1 MTDQEKFELDLIY
14 QKLLQT
20 IIFRYGKRN
29 RYGNIAGKRGET
41 LSERVERIAIKDRH
55 SYNVAYYCYAIGNE
69 MGLPPSKNMSLF
81 IGGML
86 HDVGKIVIPDSI
98 LFKPGRLTSE
108 EYEVVKKHPLAGYR
122 LIRED
127 LNIEDEIVLSVV
139 LYHHERIDG
148 NGYPKKL
155 VGEEIPL
162 VARIAS
168 VADAFDAMTS
178 ERVYR
183 SRRTVQEAV
192 VELRRGRGTQFDG
205 EIVNLFIEMIYSGKI
220 DLEKLWRHDRKTL
233 RCSS

>member
-1 MTDQEKFELDLIY
+1 MLWRCPVGEKN
-14 QKLLQT
+14 T
-20 IIFRYGKRN
+20 MCGKEKV
-29 RYGNIAGKRGET
+29 YDA
-41 LSERVERIAIKDRH
+41 
-55 SYNVAYYCYAIGNE
+55 
-69 MGLPPSKNMSLF
+69 
-81 IGGML
+81 
-86 HDVGKIVIPDSI
+86 
-98 LFKPGRLTSE
+98 
-108 EYEVVKKHPLAGYR
+108 
-122 LIRED
+122 